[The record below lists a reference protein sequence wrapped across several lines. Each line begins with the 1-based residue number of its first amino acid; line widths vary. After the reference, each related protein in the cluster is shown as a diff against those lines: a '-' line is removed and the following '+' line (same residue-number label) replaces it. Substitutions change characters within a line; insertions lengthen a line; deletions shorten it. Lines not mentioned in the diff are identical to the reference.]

1 MSSQTQIQTRTMD
14 TAMHMLGKV
23 APPDALI
30 HIGAGTGHGP
40 LHQWQNWPLELAVL
54 IDGDSEKLAWAKAK
68 GSQETWHVL
77 GQVVGPQTGSQTWY
91 KASISRES
99 GLLAPEKLNDLWP
112 NLSTR
117 KQEEVTA
124 KSLADCLEQT
134 PFSKVTGCVWTILD
148 CLPALPL
155 LQGAE
160 NILAHC
166 QVIAARV
173 LLPPQDESDRQ
184 DASLNYLEAWLEA
197 RGFQCVQTVETLH
210 PDLGYCFFARNWPEE
225 TRIRTRERDA
235 KAKEAADTHK
245 QLDEL
250 GQAKGQLE
258 KDLGARTKERDA
270 KAKQVQELT
279 GERDAKAKQI
289 QELTKERDAKAKEAQ
304 DLTKERD
311 AQSKQVQ
318 DLTKQ
323 RDAKAK
329 EAQDRQE
336 QLKKVQTEK
345 DNALSRIKEL
355 EQQKSDAV
363 QKYQH
368 QEQQSREDAYR
379 QSQLQEEL
387 TRAEAQIELIKDL
400 LLREQGL

>member
-54 IDGDSEKLAWAKAK
+54 IDGDSEKLAWAKGE

-184 DASLNYLEAWLEA
+184 DASLNHLEAWLEP
-197 RGFQCVQTVETLH
+197 RGFQCVQTVE
-210 PDLGYCFFARNWPEE
+210 
-225 TRIRTRERDA
+225 
-235 KAKEAADTHK
+235 
-245 QLDEL
+245 
-250 GQAKGQLE
+250 
-258 KDLGARTKERDA
+258 
-270 KAKQVQELT
+270 
-279 GERDAKAKQI
+279 
-289 QELTKERDAKAKEAQ
+289 
-304 DLTKERD
+304 
-311 AQSKQVQ
+311 
-318 DLTKQ
+318 
-323 RDAKAK
+323 
-329 EAQDRQE
+329 
-336 QLKKVQTEK
+336 
-345 DNALSRIKEL
+345 
-355 EQQKSDAV
+355 
-363 QKYQH
+363 
-368 QEQQSREDAYR
+368 
-379 QSQLQEEL
+379 
-387 TRAEAQIELIKDL
+387 
-400 LLREQGL
+400 